1 MKKKLTIFSIIFIM
15 LVAMVF
21 PNNVFAASASITAS
35 STSIYVGETATININ
50 INSTE
55 TWSLNISASGGNLS
69 KTSDA
74 DAYGEEKT
82 TTAMTATFSA
92 SEPGTYTISLSGT
105 VAGSDLVKKQVSD
118 SVTVTVKAKETNSGS
133 SGGSSSS
140 GSNSGSQDRP
150 NESNVPTETTKPKTE
165 TEKSSNNYLSG
176 ITLSTGTLSPEFY
189 RETFEYTVEFD
200 DTVNLYELTEM
211 EITAQAEDSRAS
223 IQGAGTVTLNEGEN
237 SFSINVTAEN
247 GAVRRYTIK
256 VNKPAPVEQSSLRL
270 KTLILNGINTNGEY
284 QTIDFT
290 LEPEV
295 FEYNLTV
302 PNNIS
307 SVSINPTT
315 ENEDIIIETNGE
327 TTLKE
332 GENKIVIILT
342 SPSDET
348 ITTTYTLNIERQAA
362 IVEEQGLTQEQ
373 IGMIII
379 GGIVGVI
386 LLIIIIVLIVK
397 HRRKKKV
404 YDYDEYDDEYNNAH
418 LENNEEDDIIDPYPQ
433 TIKTRENEEE
443 PISEKNE
450 SIEKHEETMGSNV
463 ALKTENDVEEN
474 KNAKLKWD
482 DFCDTYDEEEEN
494 ESKKVKDKKKGGK
507 RFM

>member
-1 MKKKLTIFSIIFIM
+1 MKRIFGG
-15 LVAMVF
+15 LVVLLVVLF
-21 PNNVFAASASITAS
+21 TTVNFSKAASYTFNLTGPTEASKGQSVTLTVVADGLTGRVDLTATNATLNS
-35 STSIYVGETATININ
+35 NSVWVDKNNATVTATITGFPAKI
-50 INSTE
+50 TA
-55 TWSLNISASGGNLS
+55 TPYQLS
-69 KTSDA
+69 DSEYNDA
-74 DAYGEEKT
+74 DVSAKTITITEKKNDNNEEN
-82 TTAMTATFSA
+82 S
-92 SEPGTYTISLSGT
+92 
-105 VAGSDLVKKQVSD
+105 
-118 SVTVTVKAKETNSGS
+118 SGS

-140 GSNSGSQDRP
+140 GNNSGSQDRP

-256 VNKPAPVEQSSLRL
+256 VNKPAPIEQSSLRL

-404 YDYDEYDDEYNNAH
+404 YDYDEYDDEYNNAQ

-463 ALKTENDVEEN
+463 ALKTENEVEEN
-474 KNAKLKWD
+474 KTAKLKWD

>member
-21 PNNVFAASASITAS
+21 SNNVFAASASITAS

-247 GAVRRYTIK
+247 GAVRTYTIK
-256 VNKPAPVEQSSLRL
+256 VNKPAPIEQSSLRL

-404 YDYDEYDDEYNNAH
+404 YDYDEYDDEYNNAQ

-463 ALKTENDVEEN
+463 ALKTENEVEEN
-474 KNAKLKWD
+474 KTAKLKWD